1 MTELLLGCVD
11 ISSMAYAVL
20 NKGELS
26 TDSNKGK
33 AIMSEFWIWS
43 TWLIKVSLYL
53 STAFMIGG
61 AFCYFLLWRYSS
73 IKPILLKYIS
83 LGAALGLLASTLGFF
98 ILVGSFANTGL
109 SGIFDQ
115 TYINILLNTDTGQI
129 HIVRIISF
137 ALILLILTIKLV
149 KQTTHIATLEKI
161 LFSILLVP
169 ILYSF
174 SQIGHVTNLPIF
186 AQILLG
192 IHVFF
197 MSLWMGSLYPLW
209 KMSHKISGRSLRKLM
224 EAFGRIAAFVVGI
237 LILCGI
243 TIALLLFKDL
253 NTLIYT
259 SYGHGF
265 TLKLALVGS
274 ILLLAAFNKWSLT
287 PRLEEPLFAQY
298 LSCAILFEMYLGL
311 LILLTTSYI
320 TTVVGID

>member
-1 MTELLLGCVD
+1 
-11 ISSMAYAVL
+11 
-20 NKGELS
+20 
-26 TDSNKGK
+26 
-33 AIMSEFWIWS
+33 MSEFWIWS

-61 AFCYFLLWRYSS
+61 AFCYFLLWRYTS
-73 IKPILLKYIS
+73 IKPTLLKYIR
-83 LGAALGLLASTLGFF
+83 LGAGLGLLASTLGFF

-109 SGIFDQ
+109 FGIFDQ
-115 TYINILLNTDTGQI
+115 TYISILLNTATGQI

-137 ALILLILTIKLV
+137 ALILLLLTIKLA
-149 KQTTHIATLEKI
+149 KETTHITNFEKI
-161 LFSILLVP
+161 LFGILLVP

-174 SQIGHVTNLPIF
+174 SQVGHVTNLPFF
-186 AQILLG
+186 AQIILS
-192 IHVFF
+192 IHIFF
-197 MSLWMGSLYPLW
+197 LSLWMGSLYPLW

-224 EAFGRIAAFVVGI
+224 EAFGRIAAYVVGI

-243 TIALLLFKDL
+243 TIAVLLFKDL

-265 TLKLALVGS
+265 SLKLLFVGC
-274 ILLLAAFNKWSLT
+274 ILLLAAFNKWFLT

>member
-1 MTELLLGCVD
+1 MFEL
-11 ISSMAYAVL
+11 
-20 NKGELS
+20 
-26 TDSNKGK
+26 
-33 AIMSEFWIWS
+33 WIWS
-43 TWLIKVSLYL
+43 TWLTKITLYL

-61 AFCYFLLWRYSS
+61 AFCYFLLWRYTS
-73 IKPILLKYIS
+73 IKVTLLKYMH
-83 LGAALGLLASTLGFF
+83 LGATLGLVGSTLGFF

-115 TYINILLNTDTGQI
+115 TYLNILLNTNTGQI

-137 ALILLILTIKLV
+137 ALIFLLLTIKLG
-149 KQTTHIATLEKI
+149 KKTTHIATFEKI
-161 LFSILLVP
+161 LFAVLLIP
-169 ILYSF
+169 ILYSY
-174 SQIGHVTNLPIF
+174 SQIGHVTNLPFF
-186 AQILLG
+186 AQILLS

-224 EAFGRIAAFVVGI
+224 EAFGRIAAYVVGI

-243 TIALLLFKDL
+243 TIALFLFKDL

-265 TLKLALVGS
+265 VLKLAFVGS
-274 ILLLAAFNKWSLT
+274 ILLLAAFNKWFLT

>member
-1 MTELLLGCVD
+1 MF
-11 ISSMAYAVL
+11 
-20 NKGELS
+20 
-26 TDSNKGK
+26 
-33 AIMSEFWIWS
+33 EFWIWS
-43 TWLIKVSLYL
+43 TWLTKITLYL
-53 STAFMIGG
+53 STAFIIGG
-61 AFCYFLLWRYSS
+61 AFCYFLLWRYTS
-73 IKPILLKYIS
+73 IKVTLLKYMH
-83 LGAALGLLASTLGFF
+83 LGATLGLVGSTLGFF

-115 TYINILLNTDTGQI
+115 TYLNILLNTNTGQI

-137 ALILLILTIKLV
+137 ALIFLLLTIKLG
-149 KQTTHIATLEKI
+149 KKTTHIATFEKI
-161 LFSILLVP
+161 LFAVLLIP
-169 ILYSF
+169 ILYSY
-174 SQIGHVTNLPIF
+174 SQIGHVTNLAFF
-186 AQILLG
+186 AQILLS

-224 EAFGRIAAFVVGI
+224 EAFGRIAAYVVGI

-243 TIALLLFKDL
+243 TIALFLFKDL

-265 TLKLALVGS
+265 VLKLAFVGS
-274 ILLLAAFNKWSLT
+274 ILLLAAFNKWFLT

>member
-1 MTELLLGCVD
+1 
-11 ISSMAYAVL
+11 
-20 NKGELS
+20 
-26 TDSNKGK
+26 
-33 AIMSEFWIWS
+33 
-43 TWLIKVSLYL
+43 
-53 STAFMIGG
+53 MIGG
-61 AFCYFLLWRYSS
+61 AFCYFLLWRYTS
-73 IKPILLKYIS
+73 IKVTLLKYMH
-83 LGAALGLLASTLGFF
+83 LGATLGLVGSTLGFF

-115 TYINILLNTDTGQI
+115 TYLNILLNTNTGQI

-137 ALILLILTIKLV
+137 ALIFLLLTIKLG
-149 KQTTHIATLEKI
+149 KKTTHIATFEKI
-161 LFSILLVP
+161 LFAVLLIP
-169 ILYSF
+169 ILYSY
-174 SQIGHVTNLPIF
+174 SQIGHVTNLAFF
-186 AQILLG
+186 AQILLS

-224 EAFGRIAAFVVGI
+224 EAFGRIAAYVVGI

-243 TIALLLFKDL
+243 TIALFLFKDL

-265 TLKLALVGS
+265 VLKLAFVGS
-274 ILLLAAFNKWSLT
+274 ILLLAAFNKWFLT

>member
-1 MTELLLGCVD
+1 MFEL
-11 ISSMAYAVL
+11 
-20 NKGELS
+20 
-26 TDSNKGK
+26 
-33 AIMSEFWIWS
+33 WIWS
-43 TWLIKVSLYL
+43 TWLTKITLYL

-61 AFCYFLLWRYSS
+61 AFCYFLLWRYTS
-73 IKPILLKYIS
+73 IKVTLLKYMH
-83 LGAALGLLASTLGFF
+83 LGATLGLVGSTLGFF

-115 TYINILLNTDTGQI
+115 TYLNILLNTNTGQI

-137 ALILLILTIKLV
+137 ALIFLLLTIKLG
-149 KQTTHIATLEKI
+149 KKTTHIATFEKI
-161 LFSILLVP
+161 LFAVLLIP
-169 ILYSF
+169 ILYSY
-174 SQIGHVTNLPIF
+174 SQIGHVTNLAFF
-186 AQILLG
+186 AQILLS

-224 EAFGRIAAFVVGI
+224 EAFGRIAAYVVGI

-243 TIALLLFKDL
+243 TIALFLFKDL

-265 TLKLALVGS
+265 VLKLAFVGS
-274 ILLLAAFNKWSLT
+274 ILLLAAFNKWFLT

>member
-1 MTELLLGCVD
+1 
-11 ISSMAYAVL
+11 
-20 NKGELS
+20 
-26 TDSNKGK
+26 
-33 AIMSEFWIWS
+33 
-43 TWLIKVSLYL
+43 
-53 STAFMIGG
+53 MIGG
-61 AFCYFLLWRYSS
+61 AFCYFLLWRYTS
-73 IKPILLKYIS
+73 IKVTLLKYMH
-83 LGAALGLLASTLGFF
+83 LGATLGLVGSTLGFF

-115 TYINILLNTDTGQI
+115 TYLNILLNTNTGQI

-137 ALILLILTIKLV
+137 ALIFLLLTIKLG
-149 KQTTHIATLEKI
+149 KKTTHIATFEKI
-161 LFSILLVP
+161 LFAVLLIP
-169 ILYSF
+169 ILYSY
-174 SQIGHVTNLPIF
+174 SQIGHVTNLPFF
-186 AQILLG
+186 AQILLS

-224 EAFGRIAAFVVGI
+224 EAFGRIAAYVVGI

-243 TIALLLFKDL
+243 TIALFLFKDL

-265 TLKLALVGS
+265 VLKLAFVGS
-274 ILLLAAFNKWSLT
+274 ILLLAAFNKWFLT

>member
-1 MTELLLGCVD
+1 M
-11 ISSMAYAVL
+11 MF
-20 NKGELS
+20 
-26 TDSNKGK
+26 
-33 AIMSEFWIWS
+33 EFWIWS
-43 TWLIKVSLYL
+43 TWLTKITLYL

-61 AFCYFLLWRYSS
+61 AFCYFLLWRYTS
-73 IKPILLKYIS
+73 IKVTLLKYMH
-83 LGAALGLLASTLGFF
+83 LGATLGLVGSTLGFF
-98 ILVGSFANTGL
+98 ILVGSFANAGL

-115 TYINILLNTDTGQI
+115 TYLNILLNTDTGQI
-129 HIVRIISF
+129 HIFRIISF
-137 ALILLILTIKLV
+137 ALIFLLLTIKLG
-149 KQTTHIATLEKI
+149 KKTTHITTFEKI
-161 LFSILLVP
+161 LFAVLLIP
-169 ILYSF
+169 ILYSY
-174 SQIGHVTNLPIF
+174 SQIGHVTNLAFF
-186 AQILLG
+186 AQILLS

-224 EAFGRIAAFVVGI
+224 EAFGRIAAFIVGI

-243 TIALLLFKDL
+243 TIAFFLFKDL

-265 TLKLALVGS
+265 VLKLAFVGS
-274 ILLLAAFNKWSLT
+274 ILLLAAFNKWFLT

>member
-1 MTELLLGCVD
+1 MMFEL
-11 ISSMAYAVL
+11 
-20 NKGELS
+20 
-26 TDSNKGK
+26 
-33 AIMSEFWIWS
+33 WIWS
-43 TWLIKVSLYL
+43 TWLTKITLYL

-61 AFCYFLLWRYSS
+61 AFCYFLLWRYTS
-73 IKPILLKYIS
+73 IKVTLLKYMH
-83 LGAALGLLASTLGFF
+83 LGATLGLVGSTLGFF

-115 TYINILLNTDTGQI
+115 TYLNILLNTNTGQI

-137 ALILLILTIKLV
+137 ALIFLLLTIKLG
-149 KQTTHIATLEKI
+149 KKTTHIATFEKI
-161 LFSILLVP
+161 LFAVLLIP
-169 ILYSF
+169 ILYSY
-174 SQIGHVTNLPIF
+174 SQIGHVTNLAFF
-186 AQILLG
+186 AQILLS

-224 EAFGRIAAFVVGI
+224 EAFGRIAAYVVGI

-243 TIALLLFKDL
+243 TIALFLFKDL

-265 TLKLALVGS
+265 VLKLAFVGS
-274 ILLLAAFNKWSLT
+274 ILLLAAFNKWFLT

>member
-1 MTELLLGCVD
+1 MF
-11 ISSMAYAVL
+11 
-20 NKGELS
+20 
-26 TDSNKGK
+26 
-33 AIMSEFWIWS
+33 EFWIWS
-43 TWLIKVSLYL
+43 TWLTKITLYL
-53 STAFMIGG
+53 STAFIIGG
-61 AFCYFLLWRYSS
+61 AFCYFLLWRYTS
-73 IKPILLKYIS
+73 IKVTLLKYMH
-83 LGAALGLLASTLGFF
+83 LGATLGLVGSTLGFF

-115 TYINILLNTDTGQI
+115 TYLNILLNTNTGQI

-137 ALILLILTIKLV
+137 ALIFLLLTIKLG
-149 KQTTHIATLEKI
+149 KKTTHIATFEKI
-161 LFSILLVP
+161 LFAVLLIP
-169 ILYSF
+169 ILYSY
-174 SQIGHVTNLPIF
+174 SQIGHVTNLPFF
-186 AQILLG
+186 AQILLS

-224 EAFGRIAAFVVGI
+224 EAFGRIAAYVVGI

-243 TIALLLFKDL
+243 TIALFLFKDL

-265 TLKLALVGS
+265 VLKLAFVGS
-274 ILLLAAFNKWSLT
+274 ILLLAAFNKWFLT